1 MDSGINNISSNLE
14 VCGDYRLNLSR
25 LDGAASGGQH
35 DAGQVTYVPTHTR
48 TLLEYNSA
56 ALKDTLSLRPPLRR
70 HADAPQLT
78 EPRASLCSVSHSL
91 MLVSIVEIEILLSF
105 SSLSFASAAAR
116 SLPSYLCCATRA
128 TLVHDRRP
136 PRPIRAKRLTN

>member
-1 MDSGINNISSNLE
+1 
-14 VCGDYRLNLSR
+14 
-25 LDGAASGGQH
+25 
-35 DAGQVTYVPTHTR
+35 
-48 TLLEYNSA
+48 
-56 ALKDTLSLRPPLRR
+56 
-70 HADAPQLT
+70 
-78 EPRASLCSVSHSL
+78 

-128 TLVHDRRP
+128 SLVHDRRP